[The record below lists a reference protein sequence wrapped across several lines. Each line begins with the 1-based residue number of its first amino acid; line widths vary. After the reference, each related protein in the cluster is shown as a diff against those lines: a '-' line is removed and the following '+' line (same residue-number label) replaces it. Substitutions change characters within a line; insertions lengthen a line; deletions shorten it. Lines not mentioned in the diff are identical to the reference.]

1 MNRLIRA
8 ATAILMLQLTAA
20 HSQAEETRYRGLCD
34 ASAAV
39 ALGPKHFV
47 VADDDHHMLT
57 IYQRGKPEA
66 VTCVDLIKDSG
77 ECLRSGKPTK
87 SDIEGAARIDDRI
100 YWISSHSA
108 NSDGKFKKTRRQFF
122 ATDVLESAAGPTV
135 SAATPPY
142 TGLIEALVAD
152 PRFADLRL
160 ASEAGKGPEEPGG
173 LNIEGLAAT
182 PDKELLIGFRNPLS
196 NHRVASRRKAL
207 LVPFKNPADVL
218 KTAAPVFG
226 DPIALDLGGL
236 GIRSIE
242 LVGSQFAIVA
252 GPFGPK
258 SRVQGF
264 VLYTW
269 SGKAADAPRRVKG
282 VDFGSMH
289 PEALFATGGKNGIYV
304 LSDDGDDCPADKS
317 FRGMALTLPDPDKRP

>member
-196 NHRVASRRKAL
+196 NHRVAS
-207 LVPFKNPADVL
+207 
-218 KTAAPVFG
+218 
-226 DPIALDLGGL
+226 
-236 GIRSIE
+236 
-242 LVGSQFAIVA
+242 
-252 GPFGPK
+252 
-258 SRVQGF
+258 
-264 VLYTW
+264 
-269 SGKAADAPRRVKG
+269 
-282 VDFGSMH
+282 
-289 PEALFATGGKNGIYV
+289 
-304 LSDDGDDCPADKS
+304 
-317 FRGMALTLPDPDKRP
+317 

>member
-135 SAATPPY
+135 SAATPSY